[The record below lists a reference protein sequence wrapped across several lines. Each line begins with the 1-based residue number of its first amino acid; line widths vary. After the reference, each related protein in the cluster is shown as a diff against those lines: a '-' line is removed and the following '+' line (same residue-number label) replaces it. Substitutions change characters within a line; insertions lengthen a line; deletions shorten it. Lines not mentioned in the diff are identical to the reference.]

1 MELLLHVILIRNAIQ
16 DCHQKRIVQQCLG
29 EPPASSRASLPFL
42 DWESKSSTTQVVNTS
57 VRRGEV
63 LRNRS
68 TLLFLAAVLVMGAGQ
83 TVVFAIVPPISRSIG
98 LTEVQSS
105 LIFTVSSAMIL
116 LTSTLWGRAGDK
128 FGRLPVVMFGLSA
141 YGVLLGV
148 LAYIL
153 KIGQAGASASF
164 VLTGCLICRAL
175 HGALTAGILPCAQAE
190 LAENSDATE
199 RVGNMAAVSI
209 AFGLGSLIGPGVVQ
223 ILTWFGALAS
233 LWFFSLV
240 AVGLVMILATT
251 QRHREAAKAA
261 SKQDTAFKLTP
272 QLISCLILSAF
283 FYIAFLGTMQITG
296 FIVQDRFN
304 YSAAEAVSLASYS
317 FLIIALST
325 ILTQAVIVR
334 LKSDRARA
342 VTMSGAVTGAAA
354 YVIALIEHGLAGT
367 IIASVLLG
375 ISLALILP
383 SVAAVASYSTTAQGA
398 ALGAVAGTQALGF
411 LIGPLLAS
419 YLYSIQ
425 HSLPLMVNAAI
436 LLACAVIATRMPSRL
451 KPV

>member
-1 MELLLHVILIRNAIQ
+1 
-16 DCHQKRIVQQCLG
+16 
-29 EPPASSRASLPFL
+29 
-42 DWESKSSTTQVVNTS
+42 
-57 VRRGEV
+57 
-63 LRNRS
+63 
-68 TLLFLAAVLVMGAGQ
+68 
-83 TVVFAIVPPISRSIG
+83 
-98 LTEVQSS
+98 
-105 LIFTVSSAMIL
+105 
-116 LTSTLWGRAGDK
+116 
-128 FGRLPVVMFGLSA
+128 
-141 YGVLLGV
+141 
-148 LAYIL
+148 
-153 KIGQAGASASF
+153 
-164 VLTGCLICRAL
+164 
-175 HGALTAGILPCAQAE
+175 
-190 LAENSDATE
+190 
-199 RVGNMAAVSI
+199 MAAVSI

-240 AVGLVMILATT
+240 AVGLVMILVTT

-272 QLISCLILSAF
+272 QLISCLIFNAF

-354 YVIALIEHGLAGT
+354 YVIALIEHGLGRNHYR
-367 IIASVLLG
+367 V
-375 ISLALILP
+375 
-383 SVAAVASYSTTAQGA
+383 GA
-398 ALGAVAGTQALGF
+398 AWHFPCAHPAVGSGSRVLFDDRAGGGPGCRRRHPGAGLSDRTAAGVLSF
-411 LIGPLLAS
+411 
-419 YLYSIQ
+419 SIQ